1 MAKKGKNTIAV
12 RKYRMMLV
20 GLLLVLI
27 MLFAFYIF
35 SAGQKNKR
43 IKDATLVKKEAH
55 RVERK
60 A

>member
-43 IKDATLVKKEAH
+43 IKDATFVKK
-55 RVERK
+55 
-60 A
+60 